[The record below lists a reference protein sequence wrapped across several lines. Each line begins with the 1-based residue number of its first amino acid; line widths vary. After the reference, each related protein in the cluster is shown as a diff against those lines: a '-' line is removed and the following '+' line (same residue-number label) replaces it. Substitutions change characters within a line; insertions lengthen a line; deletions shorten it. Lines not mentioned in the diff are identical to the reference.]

1 MRIGNRVLVD
11 AAVDEGRHHRLH
23 GFQSIFWNIRIW
35 LELAGV
41 DEEPPEAPVPPPL
54 VHSREDL
61 PALSCDEQN
70 TPSSVELPVRCENKN
85 KRTSKC
91 HGHTSL
97 CSKHDVILIAH
108 TMIKINLPRPRR

>member
-1 MRIGNRVLVD
+1 
-11 AAVDEGRHHRLH
+11 
-23 GFQSIFWNIRIW
+23 
-35 LELAGV
+35 
-41 DEEPPEAPVPPPL
+41 
-54 VHSREDL
+54 
-61 PALSCDEQN
+61 
-70 TPSSVELPVRCENKN
+70 LPVRCENKN

>member
-11 AAVDEGRHHRLH
+11 AAVDEGRHDRLH
-23 GFQSIFWNIRIW
+23 GFQRIFWSIR
-35 LELAGV
+35 LDLAGV

-54 VHSREDL
+54 VHPREDL